1 MTEQMQKI
9 PVSGESF
16 EFENLDITVTK
27 ANSRR
32 VLEVKIKV
40 NEKPEQEEEEG
51 PLQKVIKRIEE
62 KD

>member
-1 MTEQMQKI
+1 MQKI